1 MKLVS
6 LAILAAAAALPVAA
20 QVNTPHV
27 DQREANQQARIQ
39 QGAQSGELT
48 SREATNLEKGQAHVE
63 KMEDKAKADGKV
75 TPKERARLTKA
86 QDKQSRKIYRKK
98 HNARTTTPAG

>member
-6 LAILAAAAALPVAA
+6 LAALAAAVALPVAA
-20 QVNTPHV
+20 QVNTPRV
-27 DQREANQQARIQ
+27 DQREASQQARIR
-39 QGAQSGELT
+39 QGVQSGELT
-48 SREATNLEKGQAHVE
+48 SREATHLEKGQAHVE

-75 TPKERARLTKA
+75 TGKERARLTKA